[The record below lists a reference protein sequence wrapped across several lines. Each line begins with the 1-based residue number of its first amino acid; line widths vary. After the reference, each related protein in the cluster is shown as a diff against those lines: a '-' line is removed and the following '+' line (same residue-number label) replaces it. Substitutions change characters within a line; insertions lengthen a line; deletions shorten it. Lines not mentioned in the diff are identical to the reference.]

1 MAKTAAIEQ
10 TPNTGIENLKSSPA
24 RLSAFL
30 KDVRSEMR
38 KVIWPS
44 KDEVRATTTIVLIT
58 VFIFAAY
65 FWLVDNVLGRI
76 VDAALK
82 HLTR

>member
-24 RLSAFL
+24 RLAAFL

-58 VFIFAAY
+58 VFIFAGY

-76 VDAALK
+76 VDLALR
-82 HLTR
+82 HMTH